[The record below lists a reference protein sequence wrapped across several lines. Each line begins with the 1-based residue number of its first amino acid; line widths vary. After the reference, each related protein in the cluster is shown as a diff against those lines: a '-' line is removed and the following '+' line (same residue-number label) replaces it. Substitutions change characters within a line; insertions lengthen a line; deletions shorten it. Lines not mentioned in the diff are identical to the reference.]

1 MFYPRLA
8 PPVGQCKF
16 NGRYES
22 QDPRGGP
29 IRVCGLVVEVVG
41 VRRQTCVLKGASA
54 LGR

>member
-8 PPVGQCKF
+8 PLVGQCKF
-16 NGRYES
+16 NDRYES
-22 QDPRGGP
+22 QDL

-41 VRRQTCVLKGASA
+41 VRRQTRVLKGASA